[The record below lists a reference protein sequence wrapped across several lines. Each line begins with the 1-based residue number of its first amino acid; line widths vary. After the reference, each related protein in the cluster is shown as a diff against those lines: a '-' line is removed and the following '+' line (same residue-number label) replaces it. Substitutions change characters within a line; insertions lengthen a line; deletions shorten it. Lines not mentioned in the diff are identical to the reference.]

1 MRRSISE
8 KKGNATLLK
17 RFVSYFKPYKLM
29 FWLDLGAAL
38 LASLIDLLYPL
49 LTKEML
55 NNFIKNE
62 AVVAVIIV
70 ASVLLVLYL
79 IKMGLNYF
87 MGYHGHVMSARMQRD
102 MRRDLFAHLEEL
114 PVRFF
119 DEAKTGVLI
128 SRMTGDLQDVSELAH
143 HGPEDIF
150 TSLILLVGSS
160 VIMAR
165 MNWFLTLIL
174 LVSLPPMVYFM
185 GRKRTQ
191 MKKAMKASR
200 VRMGEMSATLENSMT
215 GIRVSKAYDAKRGE
229 REGFSAV
236 NENYLEARCEVSKAL
251 GGFQSVMAFCS
262 DFLYWVVLVAGG
274 LFVILSADN
283 ANGILG
289 LDYVELVT
297 FMLYVNVFLQPL
309 KKLVGFVE
317 QYQNGMSGFS
327 HFCELMEIAPE
338 RDEDGATPLTD
349 ARGVIEFRDVSF
361 SYNEG
366 ESVLENV
373 SFRVEKGK
381 TLALVGPSGSGKT
394 TICHLIP
401 RFYEPTG
408 GEILLDGRNLKDI
421 TLSSLRKNVGIV
433 AQDLFLFDATIYENI
448 AFGRP
453 DATPADVYRVAR
465 LANLEDFIL
474 SLPDGYDTPVG
485 ERGVRLSGG
494 QKQRISIA
502 RAFLKNPPV
511 LILDEAT
518 SALDTVTERM
528 IQESLSR
535 LSEGRTV
542 IVVAHRLS
550 TIRRADEIL
559 VIEEHG
565 IEERGTH
572 AELVAMDGH
581 YASLYKATAD
591 ESTI

>member
-1 MRRSISE
+1 M
-8 KKGNATLLK
+8 LK
-17 RFVSYFKPYKLM
+17 RFISYFKPYKLM

-38 LASLIDLLYPL
+38 LASLIDLIYPL

-55 NNFIKNE
+55 NNFIQNE
-62 AVVAVIIV
+62 AVTAVIIV
-70 ASVLLVLYL
+70 AVVLLGLYL
-79 IKMGLNYF
+79 VKMGLNYF
-87 MGYHGHVMSARMQRD
+87 MGYHGHVMSAKMQRD
-102 MRRDLFAHLEEL
+102 MRGDLFSHLETL
-114 PVRFF
+114 PVGFF

-150 TSLILLVGSS
+150 TSVILLIGSS

-165 MNWFLTLIL
+165 MNWLLTLIL
-174 LVSLPPMVYFM
+174 LICLPPMIYFM

-200 VRMGEMSATLENSMT
+200 VRMGEMSATIQNSMS
-215 GIRVSKAYDAKRGE
+215 GIRVSKAYDAKKGE
-229 REGFSAV
+229 TENFGAV
-236 NENYLEARCEVSKAL
+236 NANYLDARCEVSRAL

-262 DFLYWVVLVAGG
+262 DFLYWIILVAGG
-274 LFVILSADN
+274 LFVILSQGS
-283 ANGILG
+283 NGIFS

-309 KKLVGFVE
+309 RKLVGFVE

-327 HFCELMEIAPE
+327 HFCELMDVAPE
-338 RDEDGATPLTD
+338 KDGEDAIPLTN
-349 ARGVIEFRDVSF
+349 ARGEVEFRHVSF
-361 SYNEG
+361 AYNEG
-366 ESVLENV
+366 EPVLSDL
-373 SFRVEKGK
+373 SFKIEKGE
-381 TLALVGPSGSGKT
+381 TLALVGPSGGGKT

-401 RFYEPTG
+401 RFYEPTA
-408 GEILLDGRNLKDI
+408 GEVLVDGENIRRF
-421 TLSSLRKNVGIV
+421 TLGSLRRSVGIV

-448 AFGRP
+448 AYGKP
-453 DATPADVYRVAR
+453 DATPDEVMNAAR

-502 RAFLKNPPV
+502 RAFLKNPPI

-528 IQESLSR
+528 IQESLTR

-550 TIRRADEIL
+550 TVRRADEIL
-559 VIEEHG
+559 VVSEKG

-572 AELVAMDGH
+572 EELVARNGH
-581 YASLYKATAD
+581 YASLYRATKDDA
-591 ESTI
+591 IV